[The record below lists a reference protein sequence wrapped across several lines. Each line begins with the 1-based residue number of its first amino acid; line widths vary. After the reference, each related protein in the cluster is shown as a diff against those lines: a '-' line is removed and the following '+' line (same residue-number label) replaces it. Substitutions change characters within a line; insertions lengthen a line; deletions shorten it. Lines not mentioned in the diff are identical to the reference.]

1 MSPNA
6 YIDEEN
12 LIKKVEERV
21 KYKVVQGIIQALE
34 EQFYPPED
42 MIREEFIKEV
52 ENAEK
57 EHGKVFKNAEELKQ
71 YLKNLEK

>member
-1 MSPNA
+1 
-6 YIDEEN
+6 
-12 LIKKVEERV
+12 VR
-21 KYKVVQGIIQALE
+21 YKVVQGIIQALE

-57 EHGKVFKNAEELKQ
+57 EHGKVFKNVEELKQ

>member
-1 MSPNA
+1 M
-6 YIDEEN
+6 
-12 LIKKVEERV
+12 
-21 KYKVVQGIIQALE
+21 KYKVVPRIIHALE

-52 ENAEK
+52 ENSEK